1 MNNTHTLPHLDLL
14 PLPPLVPSS
23 NPNQSYSYLNKDYI
37 IIMKNNRMQKSRN
50 GKIIINLV
58 NRPNLLL
65 ALFDL
70 VDFLQKQTIVREKKR
85 LKISD

>member
-1 MNNTHTLPHLDLL
+1 
-14 PLPPLVPSS
+14 
-23 NPNQSYSYLNKDYI
+23 
-37 IIMKNNRMQKSRN
+37 MKNNKMQKSRN